1 MVDPVA
7 SYLYINNKIHN
18 NPDPESEYPPQEI
31 ARDLARMLLA
41 AKALI
46 QQNVKLSERVL
57 KAEKFAEDTAVN
69 LLSKDLEAYE
79 LSQKLADCRNETP

>member
-1 MVDPVA
+1 M
-7 SYLYINNKIHN
+7 YINNKIHN

-57 KAEKFAEDTAVN
+57 KAEQFAEDAAVN

-79 LSQKLADCRNETP
+79 LSQKLADCRKETP

>member
-1 MVDPVA
+1 MH
-7 SYLYINNKIHN
+7 INNKIHN

-46 QQNVKLSERVL
+46 QLNVKLSERVIM
-57 KAEKFAEDTAVN
+57 AEKFAEDAAVN
-69 LLSKDLEAYE
+69 LLSKDLEIYE
-79 LSQKLADCRNETP
+79 LSQKLADCRKETP

>member
-1 MVDPVA
+1 
-7 SYLYINNKIHN
+7 
-18 NPDPESEYPPQEI
+18 
-31 ARDLARMLLA
+31 MLLA

-57 KAEKFAEDTAVN
+57 KAEQFAEDAAVK

-79 LSQKLADCRNETP
+79 LSQELADCRKETPK

>member
-46 QQNVKLSERVL
+46 QQNVALSERVL
-57 KAEKFAEDTAVN
+57 KAEKFAEDTAVK
-69 LLSKDLEAYE
+69 LLSKELDAYE